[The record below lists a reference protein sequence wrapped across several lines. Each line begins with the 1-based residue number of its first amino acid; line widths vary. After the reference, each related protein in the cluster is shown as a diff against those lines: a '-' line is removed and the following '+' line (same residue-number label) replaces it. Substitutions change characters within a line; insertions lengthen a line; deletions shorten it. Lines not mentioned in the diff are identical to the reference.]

1 MDTAF
6 IKKTRRTA
14 RWEWLILH
22 KAILKY
28 SHGSLT
34 MGFID
39 HRSYLFYL
47 TRPLLLGEVPP
58 PLLNTLA
65 TPKSFTLGN
74 DQMHLSL
81 LSLNQDFPLR
91 VQGT

>member
-28 SHGSLT
+28 RHGSFAQ
-34 MGFID
+34 GFIV
-39 HRSYLFYL
+39 HRLAQIDTDLEPVAMKMKSEE
-47 TRPLLLGEVPP
+47 LLMIIQRNWGKC
-58 PLLNTLA
+58 LA
-65 TPKSFTLGN
+65 E
-74 DQMHLSL
+74 
-81 LSLNQDFPLR
+81 
-91 VQGT
+91 